1 MDELEALHPLTAER
15 IEALVKEVQDGRAEQ
30 YRELVLHFQLRL
42 QLFCHRMIGNRAEA
56 EDAVQEVFLKAY
68 RDIGS
73 YEPTVS
79 FSAWLY
85 KIAYRHCL
93 NTIRKRKSQFKLLA
107 LIKLQPAATAP
118 LRTEETAQD
127 LLNALDPEDRQLV
140 ILKVLEERSFADIAE
155 VTGLRETAL
164 RKRYERL
171 RKKLNRHATRKEI
184 FDDRQPVSPRV

>member
-1 MDELEALHPLTAER
+1 MDELQALHPLTADR
-15 IEALVKEVQDGRAEQ
+15 IEALVKDVKDGRTER
-30 YRELVLHFQLRL
+30 YRELVLHFQRKLHL
-42 QLFCHRMIGNRAEA
+42 YCYRMIGNRGEA

-68 RDIGS
+68 RDIAS

-93 NTIRKRKSQFKLLA
+93 NTLRKRKSQVKLLA
-107 LIKLQPAATAP
+107 LIELQPSATAP

-127 LLNALDPEDRQLV
+127 LLNALTPEDRQLV

-171 RKKLNRHATRKEI
+171 RKKLNRNANRKEI
-184 FDDRQPVSPRV
+184 FDDRQPVSP